1 MIALR
6 LLATVAAALL
16 AFGNPP
22 QDPAAARAPAF
33 RVLDVV
39 VDTGAIPLAA
49 WQLEVT
55 VEGAALVGV
64 EGGEPTA
71 FRDAPRYDPKAL
83 QGDRIVLAALA
94 AGDELPRGKLRVAR
108 LHVTTDGS
116 REPLTPVLRSAVT
129 ADAEGR
135 RFEAHLEFQASGEGR

>member
-1 MIALR
+1 MIAFR
-6 LLATVAAALL
+6 LLVTLAAALL

-22 QDPAAARAPAF
+22 QDPAATHAPGF
-33 RVLDVV
+33 QVLDVV

-55 VEGAALVGV
+55 VEGALLVGV
-64 EGGEPTA
+64 EGGEPAA

-94 AGDELPRGKLRVAR
+94 VGDELPRGKLRVAR
-108 LHVTTDGS
+108 LHVTTNGS
-116 REPLTPVLRSAVT
+116 SGNLTPVLRSAVT

-135 RFEAHLEFQASGEGR
+135 RFEAHLEVQASGEGR